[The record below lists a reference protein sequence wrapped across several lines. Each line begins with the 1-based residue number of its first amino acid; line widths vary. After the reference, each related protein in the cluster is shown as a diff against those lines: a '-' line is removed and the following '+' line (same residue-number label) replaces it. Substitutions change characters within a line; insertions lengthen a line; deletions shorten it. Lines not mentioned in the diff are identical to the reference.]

1 MTSNSLTI
9 HSDHFD
15 DLALDIAGDLLN
27 RGLLTDVGC
36 VLDKD
41 HIFDEAVKIIVW
53 RLKHQQ
59 FVNNNPEDYID
70 SPSKGPMSKQIK
82 E

>member
-1 MTSNSLTI
+1 MMKTMNETLII
-9 HSDHFD
+9 HLDHFD

-27 RGLLTDVGC
+27 RGLISGDNE
-36 VLDKD
+36 K
-41 HIFDEAVKIIVW
+41 FFEANRIIIW

-59 FVNNNPEDYID
+59 FINNNPEDYID
-70 SPSKGPMSKQIK
+70 SPSKAPMSKQIK